1 MDKKYIKGLVEEN
14 DEVFTLVASTGTEDR
29 QGETVN
35 PEGWSLQNFK
45 DNPSILWQHN
55 ASLPPIGKATRVA
68 VEGGQ
73 LVADIVFAEKE
84 SDFAAEIA
92 RLVRGKFLNSLSVGF
107 QPTELD
113 DEGNSLE
120 QELLEIS
127 VVNIPANPDARFSR
141 AMKSFEK
148 QEKEEAKEEVKEDC
162 ECETCEDCE
171 TKNKKIKELE
181 SEVARLEKAINT
193 PTIVEEPRRIAIKRV
208 NRTLRALRHIDKA
221 VEVAIKEMKGG
232 EKK

>member
-1 MDKKYIKGLVEEN
+1 MEKQYIKGLVQEN
-14 DEVFTLVASTGTEDR
+14 GEIFSLVASTGSVDR

-35 PEGWSLQNFK
+35 PEGWVLTNFK

-68 VEGGQ
+68 VEGGS

-92 RLVRGKFLNSLSVGF
+92 RLVRGGFLNSLSVGF
-107 QPTELD
+107 QPTEID
-113 DEGNSLE
+113 DDGNSVS

-141 AMKSFEK
+141 AMKSFEAQK
-148 QEKEEAKEEVKEDC
+148 KEDEPEEEEPKEEEKDEKDQKIEELEKE
-162 ECETCEDCE
+162 
-171 TKNKKIKELE
+171 I
-181 SEVARLEKAINT
+181 ARLEKALTT
-193 PTIVEEPRRIAIKRV
+193 PTKSVEEPKRTAIIRPSKA
-208 NRTLRALRHIDKA
+208 LRALRHADKA
-221 VEVAIKEMKGG
+221 IEVALRELKGG